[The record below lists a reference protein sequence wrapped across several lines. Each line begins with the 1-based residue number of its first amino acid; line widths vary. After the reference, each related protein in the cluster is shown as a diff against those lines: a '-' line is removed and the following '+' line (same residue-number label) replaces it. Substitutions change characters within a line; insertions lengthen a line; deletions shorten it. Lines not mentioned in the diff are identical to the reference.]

1 MDNLQVLALLL
12 FSVFAFYRSHTMCRH
27 WQYDSLKTDDP
38 VDDFLMLKRT
48 SVLYY
53 FIYNLQ
59 CSPVAFI
66 KTKLEKDLNIHIRDQ
81 LWHSILGQVYNISVC
96 VRNMLIQF
104 KIMGSTGP
112 GLSWCA
118 YMQRWTQPVEG
129 VEVLLVHCFTCTG
142 PVLHRTHSDFS
153 PDLEH

>member
-1 MDNLQVLALLL
+1 MI
-12 FSVFAFYRSHTMCRH
+12 
-27 WQYDSLKTDDP
+27 
-38 VDDFLMLKRT
+38 FLILKRT

-81 LWHSILGQVYNISVC
+81 LRHSILGQVYNISVC
-96 VRNMLIQF
+96 VQNMLIQF
-104 KIMGSTGP
+104 KIVGSTGP

>member
-1 MDNLQVLALLL
+1 MI
-12 FSVFAFYRSHTMCRH
+12 
-27 WQYDSLKTDDP
+27 
-38 VDDFLMLKRT
+38 FLILKRT

-66 KTKLEKDLNIHIRDQ
+66 KTELEKDLNIHIRDQ
-81 LWHSILGQVYNISVC
+81 LWHFILGQLYNIAVC

-112 GLSWCA
+112 DLSRRA

-129 VEVLLVHCFTCTG
+129 AEVLLVQSFTGHTLISLLCLKSCG
-142 PVLHRTHSDFS
+142 IKLNQIHSVLVLVLHNVATFQI
-153 PDLEH
+153 

>member
-1 MDNLQVLALLL
+1 MDNLQVLALLF
-12 FSVFAFYRSHTMCRH
+12 FSVFAFYRSHTMCRQ

-38 VDDFLMLKRT
+38 VDDFLILKRT

-81 LWHSILGQVYNISVC
+81 LRHSILGQVYNISVC

-129 VEVLLVHCFTCTG
+129 VELLLVHCFTCTG
-142 PVLHRTHSDFS
+142 PVLHWTHSDFS
-153 PDLEH
+153 TMS